1 MHTRSGLN
9 ASPGRVDSPSSSDDE
24 ADAGRDAGRGRG
36 RHRQAVRKISN
47 TRARAAVAV
56 SRARTTVVV
65 GRGKGNTA
73 KKAGQASSSN
83 PRSNLSVKKISN
95 EECQQAARYD
105 YCVMFGFVI
114 SRPCSI

>member
-24 ADAGRDAGRGRG
+24 VDAGRGRG
-36 RHRQAVRKISN
+36 RQRQAVRKISN

-83 PRSNLSVKKISN
+83 PRSNLSVKKSPMKRVN
-95 EECQQAARYD
+95 KQQGMII
-105 YCVMFGFVI
+105 V
-114 SRPCSI
+114 

>member
-9 ASPGRVDSPSSSDDE
+9 ASPGRVDSPSSSNDE
-24 ADAGRDAGRGRG
+24 ADAGRGRG

-47 TRARAAVAV
+47 PRARAAVAV

-83 PRSNLSVKKISN
+83 PRANLSVKKISN